1 MKDETKY
8 LIEEMKQKQRL
19 DEIYKSRII
28 EFDDYFT
35 NSGKEEM
42 RIKKFKENVKN
53 YSALVDSDVVNS
65 LAVPTMKLKTTAIY
79 NDMSKYKLK
88 KKRILW
94 LKK

>member
-42 RIKKFKENVKN
+42 RIKKFKEDVKN

-65 LAVPTMKLKTTAIY
+65 LAVPTMQLKTTAIY

>member
-35 NSGKEEM
+35 YSGKEEM
-42 RIKKFKENVKN
+42 RVKKFKADAKN
-53 YSALVDSDVVNS
+53 YSAIVDSDVVNS
-65 LAVPTMKLKTTAIY
+65 LTVPTMKLQTTAIY